1 MSQLRNA
8 ARRDSCS
15 AVACRSIR
23 RSMAQ
28 PPSEVTPVSAVTVDC
43 AAVDFDLSG
52 DQQALR
58 DAAASL
64 LDRMAGSDAL
74 AGPGRARRG
83 RRHAARCRALPS
95 GERGGD
101 APTGYD
107 DAVWSAMAEQGWL
120 ALELPEDE
128 GGLGLG
134 MVELAVLCEEIGRRL
149 VAAPFLPTIVAL
161 GALCGD
167 EARADAG
174 TKEWREAL
182 GQGEAV
188 GCVARRAGPRSGSPW
203 PGPEGQ
209 VRLERADAPGGLRAL
224 GRRGR
229 GRSPTAASTPST
241 CAPRDARPRCRPWTA
256 HASSGS
262 WPSTARRRGSSAA
275 RTPPRCCVDRAATL
289 ASAEMLGAAD
299 HVLAMTVQYAKDR
312 VQFGK
317 PIGSFQ
323 AVKHMLADALVDVE
337 GMRSTVY
344 YAAWC
349 AAAGDPER
357 SLAAS
362 MAKAWCSDASRRVMA
377 AGLQV
382 HGGIGFTWEH
392 DMHLYLKR
400 AQLDQVSYGDAAAHR
415 DRIATLLRTR
425 LEAGESLS

>member
-1 MSQLRNA
+1 
-8 ARRDSCS
+8 
-15 AVACRSIR
+15 
-23 RSMAQ
+23 MAQ
-28 PPSEVTPVSAVTVDC
+28 PPAEVTPVSAATVDC
-43 AAVDFDLSG
+43 RAVDFDLSG

-64 LDRMAGSDAL
+64 LDKMAGPEAL
-74 AGPGRARRG
+74 RARVG
-83 RRHAARCRALPS
+83 TGVIVGTLPGAGTETGTGSGAAN
-95 GERGGD
+95 D
-101 APTGYD
+101 APAGYD
-107 DAVWSAMAEQGWL
+107 EAVWSAMAEQGWL
-120 ALELPEDE
+120 AIELSEDE
-128 GGLGLG
+128 SGLGLG
-134 MVELAVLCEEIGRRL
+134 MVELAVLCEEIGSRL
-149 VAAPFLPTIVAL
+149 VAAPFLSTIVAL

-182 GQGEAV
+182 GLGGAV
-188 GCVARRAGPRSGSPW
+188 GCVAAA
-203 PGPEGQ
+203 PGPSDLTVSGTEGQ
-209 VRLERADAPGGLRAL
+209 PRLSGQTPPVAYAPSADVAVVLAGAGVYGVDLRAEGRPPPLSAMDRTREL
-224 GRRGR
+224 GVLVFED
-229 GRSPTAASTPST
+229 TP
-241 CAPRDARPRCRPWTA
+241 ARLLGHQEA
-256 HASSGS
+256 
-262 WPSTARRRGSSAA
+262 AA
-275 RTPPRCCVDRAATL
+275 RLVDRAATL

-299 HVLAMTVQYAKDR
+299 RVLALTVEYAKDR

-349 AAAGDPER
+349 AAVDDPER
-357 SLAAS
+357 SLSAS

-425 LEAGESLS
+425 LDAGESLS

>member
-1 MSQLRNA
+1 
-8 ARRDSCS
+8 
-15 AVACRSIR
+15 
-23 RSMAQ
+23 
-28 PPSEVTPVSAVTVDC
+28 VSAATVDC
-43 AAVDFDLSG
+43 AAVDFDLSA

-64 LDRMAGSDAL
+64 LDGMAGSDAL
-74 AGPGRARRG
+74 RARVG
-83 RRHAARCRALPS
+83 TGSVVGTLPGAGATAAA
-95 GERGGD
+95 GVAD
-101 APTGYD
+101 APHGYD
-107 DAVWSAMAEQGWL
+107 GAVWSAMAEQGWL
-120 ALELPEDE
+120 AIELAEDE

-161 GALCGD
+161 GALSSE

-174 TKEWREAL
+174 TKDWREAL
-182 GQGEAV
+182 SEGAAV
-188 GCVARRAGPRSGSPW
+188 GCVAAAPGSSGLTASGPREQIRLSGQTPPVAYAPS
-203 PGPEGQ
+203 
-209 VRLERADAPGGLRAL
+209 ADVAVVQADGAVYGVDLRAHGRPAPLSAMDRTREL
-224 GRRGR
+224 GVLAFDDTPARFLG
-229 GRSPTAASTPST
+229 GAEAA
-241 CAPRDARPRCRPWTA
+241 ALL
-256 HASSGS
+256 
-262 WPSTARRRGSSAA
+262 
-275 RTPPRCCVDRAATL
+275 VDRAATL

-299 HVLAMTVQYAKDR
+299 HVLALTVQYAKDR

-337 GMRSTVY
+337 GMRSTAY

-357 SLAAS
+357 SLSAS

-415 DRIATLLRTR
+415 DRIATLLRAR
-425 LEAGESLS
+425 LEAGQDLS

>member
-1 MSQLRNA
+1 
-8 ARRDSCS
+8 
-15 AVACRSIR
+15 
-23 RSMAQ
+23 
-28 PPSEVTPVSAVTVDC
+28 
-43 AAVDFDLSG
+43 VDFDLSA

-58 DAAASL
+58 DAAATL
-64 LDRMAGSDAL
+64 LDGKAGSDAL
-74 AGPGRARRG
+74 RARVG
-83 RRHAARCRALPS
+83 AGAIVGTLP
-95 GERGGD
+95 GAGAVTGDTAGD
-101 APTGYD
+101 APRGYD
-107 DAVWSAMAEQGWL
+107 DEVWSAMAEQGWL
-120 ALELPEDE
+120 AIELPEDD

-161 GALCGD
+161 GALSGE

-174 TKEWREAL
+174 TKDWREAL
-182 GQGEAV
+182 SEGAAV
-188 GCVARRAGPRSGSPW
+188 GCVAAGPGRNDLTVSGPRHQARLS
-203 PGPEGQ
+203 GQ
-209 VRLERADAPGGLRAL
+209 TAPVAYAPSADVAVVLAGGAVYGVDLRGGGRPAPLSAMDRTRELGVLSFEETPAVFLGGEDAAAL
-224 GRRGR
+224 L
-229 GRSPTAASTPST
+229 
-241 CAPRDARPRCRPWTA
+241 
-256 HASSGS
+256 
-262 WPSTARRRGSSAA
+262 
-275 RTPPRCCVDRAATL
+275 VDRAATL
-289 ASAEMLGAAD
+289 VSAEMLGAAD
-299 HVLAMTVQYAKDR
+299 HVLAETVQYAKDR

-337 GMRSTVY
+337 GMRSTAY

-357 SLAAS
+357 SLSAS

-415 DRIATLLRTR
+415 DRIATLLRAR
-425 LEAGESLS
+425 LEADQDLS

>member
-1 MSQLRNA
+1 MSA
-8 ARRDSCS
+8 IA
-15 AVACRSIR
+15 
-23 RSMAQ
+23 
-28 PPSEVTPVSAVTVDC
+28 VDC
-43 AAVDFDLSG
+43 AAVDFDLSS

-58 DAAASL
+58 EAAASL
-64 LDRMAGSDAL
+64 LDGMAGSDAL
-74 AGPGRARRG
+74 RARVG
-83 RRHAARCRALPS
+83 AGAIVGTLPGAGAAS
-95 GERGGD
+95 GETAAD
-101 APTGYD
+101 APRGYD
-107 DAVWSAMAEQGWL
+107 NAVWSAMAEQGWL
-120 ALELPEDE
+120 AIELPEDE
-128 GGLGLG
+128 GGLGMG

-149 VAAPFLPTIVAL
+149 VAAPFLSSIVAL

-182 GQGEAV
+182 GQGDTV
-188 GCVARRAGPRSGSPW
+188 GCVAAAPGPRSLTVSGTQ
-203 PGPEGQ
+203 GQ
-209 VRLERADAPGGLRAL
+209 VRLSGKTSPVAYAPSADVAVVLADGGVYGVDLRTEGRPEPLSAMDRTREL
-224 GRRGR
+224 GVLAFDG
-229 GRSPTAASTPST
+229 TPS
-241 CAPRDARPRCRPWTA
+241 RFL
-256 HASSGS
+256 G
-262 WPSTARRRGSSAA
+262 GVAA
-275 RTPPRCCVDRAATL
+275 ADLLIDRAASL

-299 HVLAMTVQYAKDR
+299 HVLALTVQYAKDR

-337 GMRSTVY
+337 GMRSTAY

-357 SLAAS
+357 PLAAS

-377 AGLQV
+377 VGLQV

-415 DRIATLLRTR
+415 DRIATLLRAR
-425 LEAGESLS
+425 LEAGDTLA